1 MANLN
6 EKLVLILM
14 KLVNKKRITI
24 DQILKV
30 GYKDEVKKRLEVD

>member
-14 KLVNKKRITI
+14 KLVNKKRITVE
-24 DQILKV
+24 QILKV
-30 GYKDEVKKRLEVD
+30 GYQEEVKKRLGV